1 MYGIEYNLPKQPPAY
16 KMEGTQYSK
25 KEQYFRYTEIPE
37 SFEQLEYDSSGNVLW
52 NDKQWDFIM
61 RELTRCRDGHWF
73 LNNGMPT
80 YLTGKYYYFLNYFT
94 LENGD
99 KPQYRDCDRRYYLFL
114 DHCEKSP
121 NILGIIRVKS
131 RREGAT
137 SQASSNLIYT
147 ATTTEQAKCGIVSKT
162 GEDAKSVFKEMVVY
176 AFRNLP
182 LFMKPDIA
190 AGDDPEKILRFMKQV
205 SRVKKKQQTSIIE
218 KPEGLNSQI
227 DFKNTKLN
235 SYDSK
240 RNTRLLID
248 EGGKY
253 PTDVPIQRY
262 WPIVRKT
269 LEKGSRK
276 VGFAEL
282 PSTVNKLKD
291 GGAGFKILWNESNQF
306 THKTTPTGLYR
317 YFKPA
322 YDGYEGFIDRYGMS
336 IIDAPTKDQER
347 FLQETTT
354 LTIDEIRLGAKE
366 YLRQRIEKIEDD
378 EMRLEEKRMM
388 PFTEEEAFAADDSES
403 FFNTTLIREQL
414 EYLKDN
420 KPPLRRITFGWDDK
434 NKVDYKDDQNGK
446 WILLKQPRET
456 NAIHWDDSGKKPSNI
471 HRYKIGVD
479 PFASTIIVGKGSN
492 GVIVVYEQLDTTD
505 PENTGMPVAM
515 YVGRP
520 KTKNLFHSEVLM
532 ACHYFGCKATYENA
546 NDDYFEWFI
555 DKGHKNFITKTPK
568 SVIDPNRKGKSVQTW
583 GVSPK
588 DPFSLN
594 KQLELAQFWVDNY
607 SHKMFFKEI
616 FEDMLE
622 YDHFNRTKSDIT
634 VAFMIALVA
643 AAGDVRNVLKE
654 KKEVAPF
661 LATYDI
667 SNIR

>member
-1 MYGIEYNLPKQPPAY
+1 
-16 KMEGTQYSK
+16 MEGCKNSR
-25 KEQYFRYTEIPE
+25 KEQYFRYTELPDCFDE
-37 SFEQLEYDSSGNVLW
+37 LEYD
-52 NDKQWDFIM
+52 NDGTVMWSERQWGFIM
-61 RELTRCRDGHWF
+61 RELIRCRDGHWF
-73 LNNGMPT
+73 LNCGEPT
-80 YLTGKYYYFLNYFT
+80 YITGKYYYFLNYFT

-99 KPQYRDCDRRYYLFL
+99 RPQYRDCDRRWYLFL
-114 DHCEKSP
+114 DYCEQAP
-121 NILGIIRVKS
+121 NILGVIRVKS

-147 ATTTEQAKCGIVSKT
+147 ATTTEQAKCGIISKT
-162 GEDAKSVFKEMVVY
+162 GEYAKTVFKEMVVY

-182 LFMKPDIA
+182 LFMKPEISS
-190 AGDDPEKILRFMKQV
+190 GDDPEKILRFIKQV
-205 SRVKKKQQTSIIE
+205 SRVKKKQQSYVKE
-218 KPEGLNSQI
+218 KPEGLNSII

-240 RNTRLLID
+240 RNTRILID
-248 EGGKY
+248 EGGKF

-291 GGAGFKILWNESNQF
+291 GGAGFKVLWNESNQF
-306 THKTTPTGLYR
+306 LHKTTPSGLYR

-336 IIDAPTKDQER
+336 VVDKPTKDQEK
-347 FLQETTT
+347 FLLETTT
-354 LTIDEIRLGAKE
+354 LTLEEIRLGAKD
-366 YLRQRIEKIEDD
+366 YLRRRIDKIEDD

-388 PFTEEEAFAADDSES
+388 PFNEEEAFAADESES
-403 FFNTTLIREQL
+403 YFNINMIREQL

-420 KPPLRRITFGWDDK
+420 RPPMRRVTFGFDAD
-434 NKVDYKDDQNGK
+434 NKVDYRDDANGK
-446 WILLKQPRET
+446 WLLLKQPKET
-456 NAIHWDDSGKKPSNI
+456 NSISHTDEGKKPNNT
-471 HRYKIGVD
+471 HTYKIGVD
-479 PFASTIIVGKGSN
+479 PFASTIIIGKGSN
-492 GVIVVYEQLDTTD
+492 GVIVVYEQYDGQD
-505 PENTGMPVAM
+505 PENTGLPVAM

-520 KTKNLFHSEVLM
+520 KTKNMFHTEVLM
-532 ACHYFGCKATYENA
+532 ACHYYGCKATYENA

-555 DKGHKNFITKTPK
+555 DKGYRSFITKTPK
-568 SVIDPNRKGKSVQTW
+568 SVIDPNRKAKTVQTW

-594 KQLELAQFWVDNY
+594 KQLELAQFWIDNY
-607 SHKMFFKEI
+607 CHKMFFREI
-616 FEDMLE
+616 LEDMLE
-622 YDHFNRTKSDIT
+622 YDHFDRTKSDIT

-654 KKEVAPF
+654 KKDS
-661 LATYDI
+661 LNYIQTYDV
-667 SNIR
+667 SSIR

>member
-1 MYGIEYNLPKQPPAY
+1 
-16 KMEGTQYSK
+16 MEGSQYSK
-25 KEQYFRYTEIPE
+25 KEQYFRYVQIPNY
-37 SFEQLEYDSSGNVLW
+37 FEDLEYDSSGAVLW
-52 NDKQWDFIM
+52 SDKQWEFIM
-61 RELTRCRDGHWF
+61 QELTRCRDGYWF
-73 LNNGMPT
+73 LNYGTPT
-80 YLTGKYYYFLNYFT
+80 YITGKYYYFLNYFT
-94 LENGD
+94 LENGER
-99 KPQYRDCDRRYYLFL
+99 PQYRDCDRRYYLFL
-114 DHCEKSP
+114 DHCEKAP

-162 GEDAKSVFKEMVVY
+162 GDDAKSVFKEMVVY

-205 SRVKKKQQTSIIE
+205 SRIKKRQQTSIKE

-240 RNTRLLID
+240 RTTRLLVD
-248 EGGKY
+248 EAGKF

-276 VGFAEL
+276 VGFAEM

-291 GGAGFKILWNESNQF
+291 GGAGFKTLWNESNQF

-317 YFKPA
+317 YFKPS

-336 IIDAPTKDQER
+336 IIEKPTKEQEKY
-347 FLQETTT
+347 LLETST
-354 LTIDEIRLGAKE
+354 LTVDEIRLGAKE

-403 FFNTTLIREQL
+403 YFNVNLIREQL
-414 EYLKDN
+414 DYLKDN
-420 KPPLRRITFGWDDK
+420 KPPLRRITFGWDSE
-434 NKVDYKDDQNGK
+434 NKVDYRDDINGK
-446 WILLKQPRET
+446 WLLLKQPKET
-456 NAIHWDDSGKKPSNI
+456 NAIAWDESGRKPLNAY
-471 HRYKIGVD
+471 RYKIGVD
-479 PFASTIIVGKGSN
+479 PFASTIIVGKGSM
-492 GVIVVYEQLDTTD
+492 GVAVVYEQYDPTD
-505 PENTGMPVAM
+505 PENTGMPVAL

-520 KTKNLFHSEVLM
+520 RTKNLFHSEVLM
-532 ACHYFGCKATYENA
+532 ACIYFGCKATYENA

-555 DKGHKNFITKTPK
+555 DKGYKNFITKTPK
-568 SVIDPNRKGKSVQTW
+568 SVIDPNRKAKTVQTW

-607 SHKMFFKEI
+607 YQKMYFPTI

-634 VAFMIALVA
+634 IAFMIALVA

-654 KKEVAPF
+654 KKESLSVVQ
-661 LATYDI
+661 TYDI
-667 SNIR
+667 SHIR